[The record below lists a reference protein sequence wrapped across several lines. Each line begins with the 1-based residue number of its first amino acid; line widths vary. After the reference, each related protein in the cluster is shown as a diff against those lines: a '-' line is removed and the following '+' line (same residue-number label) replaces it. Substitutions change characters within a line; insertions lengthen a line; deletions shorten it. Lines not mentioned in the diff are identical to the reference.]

1 MKTIVLIFLFFCGNQ
16 IVAQTEIEQESE
28 NSIQQELYTK
38 CFENLKP
45 VAELHQYV
53 SVKKIKL
60 CSLIECRW
68 VAEYFKDDKS
78 VQSIVFNRATEIVA
92 LLHRERH
99 HVYLINGLDSYD
111 RAQKENMNMGDNNGM
126 VYISVGDCLSSDIL
140 SRFMEIV
147 NEETQRLLNK

>member
-1 MKTIVLIFLFFCGNQ
+1 M
-16 IVAQTEIEQESE
+16 
-28 NSIQQELYTK
+28 
-38 CFENLKP
+38 
-45 VAELHQYV
+45 
-53 SVKKIKL
+53 
-60 CSLIECRW
+60 IECRW
-68 VAEYFKDDKS
+68 VAEYFKDDKR